1 MGRKFDKIA
10 LATFLSCF
18 SLKKGTG
25 YLRHANYRFIQF
37 SRKRVLKSLINEA
50 YSSQEKFSESVVGQL
65 PKSAF
70 YSDQSDEDLLMQL
83 ISGFLS
89 NSGWIESI
97 RSRRPLKN
105 ASPIPWFVYPAIDF
119 LNSIELEGKTVLE
132 VGGGFSTLY
141 WAARGCRG
149 VSLELDIGWSNSI
162 TRSLSEIDGKSDMKI
177 LNISQSENI
186 PTKKLKDVLN
196 QIQIEQ
202 LRTIS
207 SIEFPE
213 ESLDFIES
221 ETLLIDQL
229 FENLPYCDI
238 FIVDGVARNLS
249 LMMAENFCKSSALVI
264 LDNSDRSDYSMGK
277 RSLELSGW
285 DPTEFS
291 GLGPINPYQ
300 WSTTVFR
307 KR

>member
-1 MGRKFDKIA
+1 MLIARK
-10 LATFLSCF
+10 
-18 SLKKGTG
+18 
-25 YLRHANYRFIQF
+25 
-37 SRKRVLKSLINEA
+37 VLKND
-50 YSSQEKFSESVVGQL
+50 FGQL
-65 PKSAF
+65 PQSTF

-89 NSGWIESI
+89 DSRWIESI
-97 RSRRPLKN
+97 QARRPLKN
-105 ASPIPWFVYPAIDF
+105 SSAIPWFTYSAIDF

-141 WAARGCRG
+141 WAARGCKG
-149 VSLELDIGWSNSI
+149 ASLELDIGWSSSI
-162 TRSLSEIDGKSDMKI
+162 TKSLSKIDGKSNMKI
-177 LNISQSENI
+177 VNIQRSGDN
-186 PTKKLKDVLN
+186 PKKTLEDVLN
-196 QIQIEQ
+196 LFQIRQ

-207 SIEFPE
+207 SIAFPE

-221 ETLLIDQL
+221 ETLLIDRL
-229 FENLPYCDI
+229 YENLPDCDI

-249 LMMAENFCKSSALVI
+249 LMMAENFCKSSALVV

-277 RSLELSGW
+277 SSLESSGW
-285 DPTEFS
+285 EPTVFT

-300 WSTTVFR
+300 WSTTIFR